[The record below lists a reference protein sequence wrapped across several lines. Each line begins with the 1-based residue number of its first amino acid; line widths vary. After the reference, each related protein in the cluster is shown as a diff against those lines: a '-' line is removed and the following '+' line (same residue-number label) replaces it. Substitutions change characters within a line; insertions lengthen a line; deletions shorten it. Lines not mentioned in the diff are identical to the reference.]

1 MDPTS
6 INPTLQ
12 SPAIQQ
18 FSVRRVFLLLLI
30 ISLSASA
37 VIAIAIFLLGSF
49 GTLQLKVLFTTFI
62 IGVFSLTGLC
72 SSALYDRK
80 IFLPLAFSGLAC
92 SVVSFILTTFLI
104 WEFIDFS
111 SDVGKLLA
119 ISVILSIS
127 IAHSSLLFL
136 IIPTN
141 KSVQISQAATIV
153 FIAIVCIM
161 LILLVLFELNTVGEF
176 YFRLLGVFAVLD
188 ILGTIITP
196 ILRKINSQ

>member
-1 MDPTS
+1 MDSTS
-6 INPTLQ
+6 LNIPPQ
-12 SPAIQQ
+12 PSQAQQ
-18 FSVRRVFLLLLI
+18 FSIRRVLLLLLI

-37 VIAIAIFLLGSF
+37 LIAIVIFLLRSF
-49 GTLQLKVLFTTFI
+49 GSLQLKVLFTTFI
-62 IGVFSLTGLC
+62 VGVFSLTGLC
-72 SSALYDRK
+72 SSALYDKK
-80 IFLPLAFSGLAC
+80 IFLPLAFSGLAS

-111 SDVGKLLA
+111 SDIGKLLA

-136 IIPTN
+136 IIPTK

-153 FIAIVCIM
+153 FIAIVCMM
-161 LILLVLFELNTVGEF
+161 LILLVLFELNTVDEF

-196 ILRKINSQ
+196 ILKKVNS